1 LRQAADIDDDGEVL
15 IGKAG
20 DGLMRFVGPTLQV
33 GSTDGGLSF
42 PRNPDGTDLNGVYIN
57 YLNAASTNDTVYYD
71 NTGTLRSA
79 PLSVAVTLAFNS
91 TLLDDSDTT
100 YSLFF
105 DYTRRTPAA
114 TLDDLVITVTAG
126 SVGTFTSTGSK
137 LPSFDADLVADDY
150 VRVSGLTADEEYM
163 NGIYQVTA
171 ETTENDEWAVTRYDG
186 ATIVTT
192 TGGDAVDLDEH
203 VIDAPDAIIVQD
215 SGSAPVTGTDPSADV
230 GFSFDYS
237 GNTQGGRTGSTDADV
252 WARAIGQSGA
262 QYTQSAKATIST
274 SALSIAVSSQ
284 IERNFLNP

>member
-1 LRQAADIDDDGEVL
+1 
-15 IGKAG
+15 
-20 DGLMRFVGPTLQV
+20 
-33 GSTDGGLSF
+33 
-42 PRNPDGTDLNGVYIN
+42 
-57 YLNAASTNDTVYYD
+57 
-71 NTGTLRSA
+71 
-79 PLSVAVTLAFNS
+79 
-91 TLLDDSDTT
+91 
-100 YSLFF
+100 
-105 DYTRRTPAA
+105 
-114 TLDDLVITVTAG
+114 
-126 SVGTFTSTGSK
+126 
-137 LPSFDADLVADDY
+137 
-150 VRVSGLTADEEYM
+150 M

-171 ETTENDEWAVTRYDG
+171 ETTQNDEWAVIRYDG

-203 VIDAPDAIIVQD
+203 VIDAPDAIIVED
-215 SGSAPVTGTDPSADV
+215 SGDTPVTGTDPSADV